1 MREDYPFRL
10 FLAGEQSVWT
20 SEYVQNN
27 FEEQPNGH
35 EDPTRGWSR
44 VASAIEVQMVPGGHL
59 ACVSTH
65 VKVLADQ
72 MKACLDKADAT
83 KSKLSG

>member
-1 MREDYPFRL
+1 MD
-10 FLAGEQSVWT
+10 V
-20 SEYVQNN
+20 EYVQNN

-35 EDPTRGWSR
+35 EDP
-44 VASAIEVQMVPGGHL
+44 MVPGGHIS
-59 ACVSTH
+59 CVSTH

-72 MKACLDKADAT
+72 MKACPDKADAT

>member
-1 MREDYPFRL
+1 MAVD
-10 FLAGEQSVWT
+10 
-20 SEYVQNN
+20 YVQNN

-35 EDPTRGWSR
+35 EDPTVGWGR
-44 VASAIEVQMVPGGHL
+44 VAPEIEVQMVPGGHL
-59 ACVSTH
+59 SCVSTH

>member
-1 MREDYPFRL
+1 MD
-10 FLAGEQSVWT
+10 V
-20 SEYVQNN
+20 EYVQNN
-27 FEEQPNGH
+27 FEEQLNGH
-35 EDPTRGWSR
+35 EDPTMGWSR

-59 ACVSTH
+59 TCVSTQ